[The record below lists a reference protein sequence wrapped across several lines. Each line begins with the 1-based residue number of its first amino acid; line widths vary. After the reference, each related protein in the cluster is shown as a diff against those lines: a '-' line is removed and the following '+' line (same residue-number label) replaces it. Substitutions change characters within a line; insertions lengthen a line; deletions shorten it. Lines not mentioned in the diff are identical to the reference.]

1 MKAPKN
7 IVAIGLKFLVTL
19 VNVSEIYL
27 TTQNYKVV
35 AADAYIHLI
44 NKFILLPSGIPEYKA
59 LYNCLFTINKIAT
72 DAKRARINNNY
83 SG

>member
-1 MKAPKN
+1 M
-7 IVAIGLKFLVTL
+7 TL

-44 NKFILLPSGIPEYKA
+44 NKLILFPSGMPVYNA
-59 LYNCLFTINKIAT
+59 LYKCLLTINKIAT
-72 DAKRARINNNY
+72 EANSARINNNY
-83 SG
+83 SGCMFLGCRW

>member
-35 AADAYIHLI
+35 AADAYIHLH

-72 DAKRARINNNY
+72 DAKSARINNNY

>member
-1 MKAPKN
+1 M
-7 IVAIGLKFLVTL
+7 TL

-44 NKFILLPSGIPEYKA
+44 TKFILLPSGMPEYKA
-59 LYNCLFTINKIAT
+59 VYKCLLTINNIAT
-72 DAKRARINNNY
+72 DANSARINNNY
-83 SG
+83 SGCMFLG